1 MSYTILIH
9 NTYLLII
16 TSLNRMIEISSFSSF
31 VIFTLIVKISP
42 ELINPS
48 SILIVTLNITCVSF
62 TVLLLVFSL
71 INSNSNC
78 RISYSHTGGYYYC
91 SSINNYYNIMIIKHT
106 PMFTV
111 IDFNSPLLL
120 LLNL

>member
-48 SILIVTLNITCVSF
+48 SILIVTLNISCVSV

-78 RISYSHTGGYYYC
+78 RISYSHTGGYC
-91 SSINNYYNIMIIKHT
+91 DCNIINNHYNIMIIKHT
-106 PMFTV
+106 SMFTV
-111 IDFNSPLLL
+111 IDFNSPLLP